1 MRLAVLCACVL
12 MLLPR
17 AAAAQPEVRF
27 PPPSFRAGEF
37 RIDFRARFHLDF
49 RGLDAEEPVAPEGF
63 VFRRARV
70 AIEGRIYDD
79 LEYELDRDLRDDK
92 RPWRDVF
99 LNYRKFRAAEVQ
111 GGKFKVPFS
120 LDQLT
125 SVFSNSFVSRSL
137 IGTQLAPGR
146 DRGVMVH
153 GRLAGDRV
161 RYRGGWFKHDG
172 DNTLFTEE
180 LEENEFVEKPPVNN
194 TIAGRVDL
202 TPWEQTKGLRRRL
215 QIGINATSGE
225 LDDGLFGMRG
235 RTVGGYTFFA
245 PMYVGGRRMRFGMDG
260 LWTPGPFS
268 VVAEYNRV
276 TDQRN
281 RQGLGDVD
289 LPDVIAE
296 GWYLAGTWALTGER
310 KSGGIDRPRH
320 PIFQGGAGGVEIAA
334 RFEEMR
340 FSSAGT
346 GGEDPFT
353 NPRAANILPNRD
365 RAITLGVNWYLN
377 EFARVLFNAVRETI
391 QDPVRSPLADRTRF
405 WTGVVRLQFGM

>member
-1 MRLAVLCACVL
+1 MRLVLLCACLV
-12 MLLPR
+12 MLLPGF
-17 AAAAQPEVRF
+17 AAAQEVRF
-27 PPPSFRAGEF
+27 PPLSFRAGEF
-37 RIDFRARFHLDF
+37 RIFFGARFHLDF
-49 RGLDAEEPVAPEGF
+49 RGLDSDPEVRPDKF

-70 AIEGRIYDD
+70 AVEGRIYDD
-79 LEYELDRDLRDDK
+79 LEYEVDADLRDDV

-99 LNYRKFRAAEVQ
+99 LNYRKFSAAEVQ
-111 GGKFKVPFS
+111 GGKFKVPFG

-125 SVFSNSFVSRSL
+125 SVFANSFVSRSL
-137 IGTQLAPGR
+137 IGTQLSPGR

-153 GRLAGDRV
+153 GRVAGDRV

-180 LEENEFVEKPPVNN
+180 LEQNEFVEEPPVNH

-202 TPWEQTKGLRRRL
+202 TPWEQTKGLLRRL
-215 QIGINATSGE
+215 QIGINVTSGE

-235 RTVGGYTFFA
+235 RTVTGFTFFE
-245 PMYVGGRRMRFGMDG
+245 PMYVGGRRARYGVDG
-260 LWTPGPFS
+260 LWTYGPFS
-268 VVAEYNRV
+268 VVTEYNRV

-296 GWYLAGTWALTGER
+296 GWYLAGTWALTGEN
-310 KSGGIDRPRH
+310 KSGGIDQPKH
-320 PIFQGGAGGVEIAA
+320 PIFQGGAGGFEVVARVEQ
-334 RFEEMR
+334 MR

-346 GGEDPFT
+346 GGEEPFT

-365 RAITLGVNWYLN
+365 RAITLGANWYLN
-377 EFARVLFNAVRETI
+377 RFGRVLFNAVRETI
-391 QDPVRSPLADRTRF
+391 QDPVRSPLLDRTRF
-405 WTGVVRLQFGM
+405 WTGVVRLQFVM